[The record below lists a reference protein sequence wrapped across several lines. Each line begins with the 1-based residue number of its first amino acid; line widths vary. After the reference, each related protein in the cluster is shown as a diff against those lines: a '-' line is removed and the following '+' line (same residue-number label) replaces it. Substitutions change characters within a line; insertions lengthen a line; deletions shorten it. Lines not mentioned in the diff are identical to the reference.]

1 MSATSF
7 LDAMKLSSFLFG
19 GEWFIVGSSVI
30 MVSDSDVA
38 ESSWLSLSESD
49 DSDSSSSWS
58 SSSLPSSD
66 ACDTSPPSSEANDAE
81 ATDGSSTAIDSI
93 DTALLLLFGTLGFTG
108 ES

>member
-19 GEWFIVGSSVI
+19 GEWFIVGSPVI

-49 DSDSSSSWS
+49 DSDSSSS
-58 SSSLPSSD
+58 
-66 ACDTSPPSSEANDAE
+66 
-81 ATDGSSTAIDSI
+81 
-93 DTALLLLFGTLGFTG
+93 
-108 ES
+108 